1 MHWLKKKWGRT
12 FFRQRQ
18 IDCQIGVI
26 SKTLKQW
33 TQYKWV
39 ETQFT
44 STTYFVLFFSLKKVR
59 LQTYY
64 IILLHFSLMHNAQ
77 FFKRVKYLIGMKV
90 NFFSN
95 ILPAAAKVRK
105 ILPWD
110 IFFIQI
116 KCNKWCIPFY
126 HEISLT
132 RVSVFQ
138 WNSTFCFLHLNFKA
152 DN

>member
-1 MHWLKKKWGRT
+1 MHN
-12 FFRQRQ
+12 
-18 IDCQIGVI
+18 
-26 SKTLKQW
+26 
-33 TQYKWV
+33 
-39 ETQFT
+39 
-44 STTYFVLFFSLKKVR
+44 
-59 LQTYY
+59 
-64 IILLHFSLMHNAQ
+64 NAQ

-126 HEISLT
+126 HEISLK

-138 WNSTFCFLHLNFKA
+138 WKMATAHFVFYISILKLTINHLVFKNSPFSHLFCSMMECHDGFCCEKKEQNWSSRTNEKWSQP
-152 DN
+152 D